1 MLEDNWLVR
10 PAREN
15 RWVTEVGVWC
25 QWFLTP
31 KEEVLQD
38 QSSLD
43 EPRVSEKIKFTHSER
58 RPE

>member
-1 MLEDNWLVR
+1 MVR